1 MQQLQSEMIHF
12 YKMHRQSLRALHN
25 IMKENNLIKQDEVII
40 DPEISSEARKI
51 ALLVEEIF
59 DTNMAIK
66 SRTKNIVDARKAAAY
81 LIRKH
86 TKLSLSEIRQFI
98 GVGDHTTVMYNIN
111 SAKDL
116 IDTADWFRNKIAF
129 LEKRIEKSIIFADR
143 N

>member
-1 MQQLQSEMIHF
+1 
-12 YKMHRQSLRALHN
+12 
-25 IMKENNLIKQDEVII
+25 MKANNLIKQDEVII
-40 DPEISSEARKI
+40 DTELSSEATKI

-59 DTNMAIK
+59 DTNMSIK

>member
-1 MQQLQSEMIHF
+1 MQTLKSDILEF
-12 YKMHRQSLRALHN
+12 YKSQRQNLRLLHN

-40 DPEISSEARKI
+40 DPDVSSEAKKI
-51 ALLVEEIF
+51 SLLVEEIF
-59 DTNMAIK
+59 DTKMSVK

-81 LIRKH
+81 LIRKY
-86 TKLSLSEIRQFI
+86 TNLSLNEIRQFI

-116 IDTADWFRNKIAF
+116 IETEEWFRNKVAF
-129 LEKRIEKSIIFADR
+129 LEIRIEKSLIFADR

>member
-1 MQQLQSEMIHF
+1 MQTLKSDILEF
-12 YKMHRQSLRALHN
+12 YKSQRQNLRLLHN

-40 DPEISSEARKI
+40 DPDVSSEAKKI
-51 ALLVEEIF
+51 SLLVEEIF
-59 DTNMAIK
+59 DTKMSVK